1 MKKIGFVCL
10 AGLDNFIDD
19 IIEDLSNDYNV
30 RKFIIRDQQEI
41 YNAIDWSDIVWLEW
55 ANQVA
60 IVGTN
65 YEKIKGKKVI
75 LRLHAYESLS
85 DMPRQINW
93 DSVNR
98 LILVATNIQNIMKTT
113 MPDIEKKVRIKL
125 IHNGINLNR
134 FKFGEREPGY
144 NIAWIGFINHKKNPP
159 MALQILKKLTDS
171 DERYKLHIAGHSQDM
186 KYDLYLDY
194 MAKEMGIFDNINWY
208 GQVDDINDFLQDK
221 NYLLH
226 TSILEGYGYVIMEAM
241 AKGIKPVIHNFFE
254 AKNFYPKKYLY
265 NTIDEAAINIADVH
279 NYNSKEY
286 REWLIKEGLTL
297 GDQMKQIRKVIKEI

>member
-1 MKKIGFVCL
+1 MKKIGFICL

-55 ANQVA
+55 ANQSA

-65 YEKIKGKKVI
+65 YKKIKDKKVI
-75 LRLHAYESLS
+75 LRLHGYESLS

-93 DSVNR
+93 DSVNK
-98 LILVATNIQNIMKTT
+98 LIFVASNVLNIMKTT
-113 MPDIEKKVRIKL
+113 IPDIEKKARIKI

-134 FKFGEREPGY
+134 FRFGERKPGY

-171 DERYKLHIAGHSQDM
+171 DERYKLHIAGQSQDP

-194 MAKEMGIFDNINWY
+194 IAKEMGIFDNINLY
-208 GQVDDINDFLQDK
+208 GQVADINDWLQDK
-221 NYLLH
+221 NYLLS
-226 TSILEGYGYVIMEAM
+226 TSMLEGYGYAIMEAM
-241 AKGIKPVIHNFFE
+241 AKGIKPIIHNFFE
-254 AKNFYPKKYLY
+254 AKYFYPKKYLY
-265 NTIDEAAINIADVH
+265 NTIDEAVTNIIDTH
-279 NYNSKEY
+279 DYNSKVY
-286 REWLIKEGLTL
+286 RHWLIREKLTL
-297 GDQMKQIRKVIKEI
+297 KDQMKQIRNVIKEI